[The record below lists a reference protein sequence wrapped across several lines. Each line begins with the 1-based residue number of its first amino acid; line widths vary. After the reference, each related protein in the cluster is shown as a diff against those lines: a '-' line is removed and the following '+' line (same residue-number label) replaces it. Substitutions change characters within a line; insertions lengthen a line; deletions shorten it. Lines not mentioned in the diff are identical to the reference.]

1 MPRPAIPPGP
11 YLVVGLARSGVA
23 AALALRERGEEVL
36 GLDAGSPHGAAAL
49 AAAGVEIYLNEFSG
63 VALLDRIGV
72 VVKSPGVPAQAAVV
86 QAARERGIPV
96 LGELELAW
104 RLIENE
110 FVAVTGTNGKTTT
123 VELIGH
129 IHREAGLPVAV
140 AGNVGTALSSLAGS
154 LDAAATVVC
163 EASSFQL
170 EDTLEFA
177 PEAAVLLNITPDHLD
192 RHGTLAAYAA
202 AKLEAFARQSAE
214 DVAVLPGDLLE
225 RLAWAGSVSG
235 AEAGAAD
242 VRAVDAGA
250 AEAGAGDVSA
260 AEAGAAAAGGTAEA
274 VEHTGAAAIPGA
286 ARRVD
291 FGWDSSASL
300 FELDGELW
308 WQGRGLIALSELRLR
323 GRHNVENAMA
333 AAAVCLARG
342 IDPEAVCA
350 GLRSFAGVAHRLEEI
365 AEIDGV
371 LFVNDSKATNVASTL
386 VALDAFAGRAV
397 HLILGGQG
405 KGQGFATLREGVQR
419 TCAAVYLIGED
430 APAIAAALQN
440 IGPAVCECGDL
451 ERALATAVD
460 AVASDPG
467 ALDSSGRSG
476 PVVLLS
482 PACASFDQ
490 FADFEARGARFRE
503 LVEKLQG

>member
-1 MPRPAIPPGP
+1 MSRPEIPAGP
-11 YLVVGLARSGVA
+11 YLVVGLARSGIA

-36 GLDAGSPHGAAAL
+36 GLDAGTPHGAAAL
-49 AAAGVEIYLNEFSG
+49 SAAGAEIYLNELSG

-72 VVKSPGVPAQAAVV
+72 VVKSPGVPAQAAVLE
-86 QAARERGIPV
+86 AARERGIPV

-104 RLIENE
+104 RLLENE

-140 AGNVGTALSSLAGS
+140 AGNVGTALSSLVGS
-154 LDAAATVVC
+154 LDPAAAVVC

-214 DVAVLPGDLLE
+214 DVAVLPCDLLE
-225 RLAWAGSVSG
+225 RLAWAGLAPG
-235 AEAGAAD
+235 AEAGAA
-242 VRAVDAGA
+242 G
-250 AEAGAGDVSA
+250 
-260 AEAGAAAAGGTAEA
+260 A
-274 VEHTGAAAIPGA
+274 VEATSADAVPGA

-291 FGWDSSASL
+291 FGWDPSASL

-323 GRHNVENAMA
+323 GRHNIENAMA

-342 IDPEAVCA
+342 IDRDAVRA
-350 GLRSFAGVAHRLEEI
+350 GLQSFAGVAHRLEEI
-365 AEIDGV
+365 AELDGV
-371 LFVNDSKATNVASTL
+371 LYVNDSKATNVASTL
-386 VALDAFAGRAV
+386 VALDAFAGRPV
-397 HLILGGQG
+397 HAILGGQG
-405 KGQGFATLREGVQR
+405 KGQSFAALRDAVQR

-440 IGPAVCECGDL
+440 IGPAVCECEDL
-451 ERALATAVD
+451 ERALATAAD
-460 AVASDPG
+460 ATASDPG
-467 ALDSSGRSG
+467 ALDPSGRSG

>member
-1 MPRPAIPPGP
+1 MSRPEIPAGP

-49 AAAGVEIYLNEFSG
+49 SAAGVEIYLNELSG

-86 QAARERGIPV
+86 MAARERGIPV

-104 RLIENE
+104 RLIEND

-129 IHREAGLPVAV
+129 IYREAGLPVAV
-140 AGNVGTALSSLAGS
+140 AGNVGTALSSLVGS
-154 LDAAATVVC
+154 LDATATVVC

-192 RHGTLAAYAA
+192 RHGTLEAYAA
-202 AKLEAFARQSAE
+202 AKLEAFARQGSA
-214 DVAVLPGDLLE
+214 DIAVLPADLEE
-225 RLAWAGSVSG
+225 RLAWVK
-235 AEAGAAD
+235 
-242 VRAVDAGA
+242 
-250 AEAGAGDVSA
+250 
-260 AEAGAAAAGGTAEA
+260 
-274 VEHTGAAAIPGA
+274 AAAIPGA

-342 IDPEAVCA
+342 IDPEAVRA
-350 GLRSFAGVAHRLEEI
+350 GLQSFAGVAHRLEEV
-365 AEIDGV
+365 AELDGV
-371 LFVNDSKATNVASTL
+371 LYVNDSKATNVASTL

-397 HLILGGQG
+397 HAILGGQG
-405 KGQGFATLREGVQR
+405 KGQSFAALRDAVQR

-440 IGPAVCECGDL
+440 IGPAVCACEDL
-451 ERALATAVD
+451 ERALATAVG

-467 ALDSSGRSG
+467 ALDRSGQSG

>member
-1 MPRPAIPPGP
+1 MPRPEIPAGP

-36 GLDAGSPHGAAAL
+36 GLDAGTPSGSGAL
-49 AAAGVEIYLNEFSG
+49 RDAGVDLFIDDQDG
-63 VALLDRIGV
+63 IALLDRIGV
-72 VVKSPGVPAQAAVV
+72 VVKSPGVPAQAAVIK
-86 QAARERGIPV
+86 AARERGIPV

-104 RLIENE
+104 RLLENE

-129 IHREAGLPVAV
+129 IYREAALPVAV
-140 AGNVGTALSSLAGS
+140 AGNVGTALSSLVGS

-177 PEAAVLLNITPDHLD
+177 PQAAVLLNIAPDHLD
-192 RHGTLAAYAA
+192 RHGTIEAYSA
-202 AKLEAFARQSAE
+202 AKLEAFARQRAE
-214 DVAVLPGDLLE
+214 DVAVLPRELVE
-225 RLAWAGSVSG
+225 RLAWAGAKS
-235 AEAGAAD
+235 AT
-242 VRAVDAGA
+242 
-250 AEAGAGDVSA
+250 SA
-260 AEAGAAAAGGTAEA
+260 AGERADP
-274 VEHTGAAAIPGA
+274 IPGE

-291 FGWDSSASL
+291 FGWDSSAAL

-308 WQGRGLIALSELRLR
+308 WEGRGLIALSELRLR

-342 IDPEAVCA
+342 IDADAVRA
-350 GLRSFAGVAHRLEEI
+350 GLRSFEGVAHRLEEI
-365 AEIDGV
+365 AEHDGA
-371 LFVNDSKATNVASTL
+371 LYVNDSKATNVASTL
-386 VALDAFAGRAV
+386 VALDAFAGRSV

-405 KGQGFATLREGVQR
+405 KGQSFAALRDAVQR

-451 ERALATAVD
+451 ERALATAVG
-460 AVASDPG
+460 ALASDPR
-467 ALDSSGRSG
+467 ALDPSGRSG

-490 FADFEARGARFRE
+490 FADFEARGERFRE